1 MSLGDT
7 HNEEVTSDRQFLLLQ
22 VYSHKAGKVFIF
34 GGFHGNAGSPKWKQ
48 KYLKG
53 DVKKKKKKH
62 DSNVTEVCI
71 FLRVESR
78 NVVDGFKSF
87 I

>member
-1 MSLGDT
+1 MSLGVT
-7 HNEEVTSDRQFLLLQ
+7 HNEEATFDRQFLLLQ
-22 VYSHKAGKVFIF
+22 VYPHKAGKVFIF

-48 KYLKG
+48 KCLKG
-53 DVKKKKKKH
+53 DVKKKH

-78 NVVDGFKSF
+78 NVVYEFKNS

>member
-1 MSLGDT
+1 M
-7 HNEEVTSDRQFLLLQ
+7 LLQ
-22 VYSHKAGKVFIF
+22 VCSHKAGKVFIF
-34 GGFHGNAGSPKWKQ
+34 EGFHGTVGSPKWKQ

-53 DVKKKKKKH
+53 DVKKKKKS

-78 NVVDGFKSF
+78 NVVVCGLKNSV
-87 I
+87 

>member
-1 MSLGDT
+1 MSLGVT
-7 HNEEVTSDRQFLLLQ
+7 HNEEATFDRQFLLLQ

-48 KYLKG
+48 KCLKG
-53 DVKKKKKKH
+53 DVKKKH

-78 NVVDGFKSF
+78 NVVYGFKNS